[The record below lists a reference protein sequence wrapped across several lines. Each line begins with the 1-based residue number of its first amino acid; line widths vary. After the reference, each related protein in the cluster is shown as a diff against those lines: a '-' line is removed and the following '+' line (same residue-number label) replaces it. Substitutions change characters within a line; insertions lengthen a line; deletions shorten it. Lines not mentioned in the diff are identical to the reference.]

1 MYINE
6 GLFIFKSSKIICKYI
21 QMHHLLVISFV
32 TICLLFPNLFAK
44 KQKETIDVPF
54 VIDGKGD
61 MIIEVGG
68 VKFSLNSKQVLK
80 FNDGESKTEI
90 DFGSPTPEEL
100 KNKKGTRRL
109 TEYFD
114 ESEV

>member
-1 MYINE
+1 
-6 GLFIFKSSKIICKYI
+6 
-21 QMHHLLVISFV
+21 MHHLLVISFV
-32 TICLLFPNLFAK
+32 TICLLFPNIFAK

-109 TEYFD
+109 TEIDNKYLILNKQLPI
-114 ESEV
+114 SHIMLTLVN